1 MGRMM
6 EQRRTTS
13 RKRGIT
19 VIEMA
24 IIFPIILLIT
34 IGLIEYGWIFLKYQ
48 QVTNAARQGA
58 RVGARVDATNTDVD
72 NAVDTIMAAAGIS
85 SGEYTVSIAPT
96 DVTTPEPGE
105 ALTVTV
111 TVPYANIQLT
121 GGVLVPVPTNLQS
134 AITMAKEGP

>member
-1 MGRMM
+1 MGRLTNR
-6 EQRRTTS
+6 QGTRRD
-13 RKRGIT
+13 GIT

-24 IIFPIILLIT
+24 IIFPILLLIT

-58 RVGARVDATNTDVD
+58 RVGARADATNTEVD
-72 NAVDTIMAAAGIS
+72 DAIDTIMAAAGIA
-85 SGEYTVSIAPT
+85 SGDYSVVIAPI

-105 ALTVTV
+105 PLTVTV
-111 TVPYANIQLT
+111 TVPYANVQLT

-134 AITMAKEGP
+134 AVTMAKEGP

>member
-1 MGRMM
+1 MK
-6 EQRRTTS
+6 ERRKLGS
-13 RKRGIT
+13 RKSGIT

-24 IIFPIILLIT
+24 IIFPILLLIT

-72 NAVDTIMAAAGIS
+72 NAIDTIMAAAGIS
-85 SGEYTVSIAPT
+85 TGDYTVAISPT

-105 ALTVTV
+105 PLTVTV
-111 TVPYANIQLT
+111 TVPYTNIQLT